1 MPNALKYPFNPDEA
15 IEKLY
20 QKGFMDGTNV
30 GFLQTLIDNTIEI
43 EENAFF
49 WQEHF
54 RVEGNEY
61 DIDLGDTKKN
71 PAWTV
76 RQKINRTVPMAD
88 AMAPLSETMQLDAEG
103 FTEKTGS
110 IYQYG
115 KGLFE
120 TSMSKLELQ
129 ARLREL
135 GSDQNLV
142 TGFVRGVAD
151 LVKAHNL
158 TVSNMAAMTLSRG
171 GAYGNTIALTNPKG
185 GTATTQGFSGV
196 ITSQSAYIPLAN
208 YKNAIDDVWTDPD
221 ADIPEQ
227 MRIIETEF
235 KEANAIPDGTP
246 FEWDIPWET
255 VIGVLLKNAA
265 FIAEVNRYIRLYAP
279 DKVIIVNTAGGST
292 DVASITWEQLVEY
305 SRSPIS
311 KISPIR
317 IIREQQTVQGITT
330 YHTVKGW
337 KQNVVVLRPLGYAG
351 VLVHAKVADVELMR
365 SGEVNS
371 NIQFSLAKVQGFL
384 NVINQIVPN
393 GKLKSYHTDVIGRYA
408 TVLDESPYHV
418 IVDISSTGNS
428 PVDPPRP

>member
-1 MPNALKYPFNPDEA
+1 MANALKFQLTPEET

-43 EENAFF
+43 KDSTFF

-61 DIDLGDTKKN
+61 DIDMSDLKKN

-76 RQKINRTVPMAD
+76 RQKVNRTVPMAD

-103 FTEKTGS
+103 MEEKTGS

-120 TSMSKLELQ
+120 TSMSKLELE

-135 GSDQNLV
+135 GPDQNLV

-151 LVKAHNL
+151 LVKTHNL
-158 TVSNMAAMTLSRG
+158 TASNMAAQTLSRG
-171 GAYGNTIALTNPKG
+171 GQYGNTIALTNVAG

-196 ITSQSAYIPLAN
+196 ITSQGSYIPASN
-208 YKNAIDDVWTDPD
+208 FKTAGQYVWNNASC
-221 ADIPEQ
+221 DIPEQ
-227 MRIIETEF
+227 MRKIEQDF
-235 KEANAIPDGTP
+235 KEANYIPDGTP
-246 FEWDIPWET
+246 FEWDLPWDM
-255 VIGVLLKNAA
+255 VVNVLLKNAA
-265 FIAEVNRYIRLYAP
+265 FIKEVNRYIALYAP
-279 DKVIIVNTAGGST
+279 DKVIVVTSGNST
-292 DVASITWEQLVEY
+292 TNVDTITWEQLVQY

-317 IIREQQTVQGITT
+317 IVREQQTVQGITT
-330 YHTVKGW
+330 YTTVKGW
-337 KQNVVVLRPLGYAG
+337 KAGVAVLRPLGFAG
-351 VLVHAKVADVELMR
+351 VLVHAKVPEAELMR
-365 SGEVNS
+365 SGEVN
-371 NIQFSLAKVQGFL
+371 NGIQFSLAKIQNFL
-384 NVINQIVPN
+384 YVINKVTPN
-393 GKLKSYHTDVIGRYA
+393 GMLKSYHTDVLGRYA
-408 TVLDESPYHV
+408 TVLDESQYHV
-418 IVDISSTGNS
+418 VVDTTTA
-428 PVDPPRP
+428 DT

>member
-1 MPNALKYPFNPDEA
+1 MANALKFQWTPEEA

-20 QKGFMDGTNV
+20 KHGLLDGTNQ

-43 EENAFF
+43 DENAFF

-61 DIDLGDTKKN
+61 DIDIADLKKN

-103 FTEKTGS
+103 FSEKNGS

-135 GSDQNLV
+135 GPDQNLV
-142 TGFVRGVAD
+142 EGYVRGVAD
-151 LVKAHNL
+151 LVKTHNL
-158 TVSNMAAMTLSRG
+158 RVSNMAAMTLSRG
-171 GAYGNTIALTNPKG
+171 GEYGNMISLPKVGG
-185 GTATTQGFSGV
+185 GTGTTQGFSGV
-196 ITSQSAYIPLAN
+196 QVYQSPYIPAAN
-208 YKNAIDDVWTDPD
+208 YKHAINNVWSSAS
-221 ADIPEQ
+221 ADIPEE
-227 MRIIETEF
+227 MRQIEFDF
-235 KEANAIPDGTP
+235 KEANNIPENTP
-246 FEWDIPWET
+246 FEWDIPWDT
-255 VIGVLLKNAA
+255 VVNILLKNAA
-265 FIAEVNRYIRLYAP
+265 FIKEVNRYIALYAP
-279 DKVIIVNTAGGST
+279 DKVIIVNSGSST
-292 DVASITWEQLVEY
+292 TTVDTITYEQLVAY
-305 SRSPIS
+305 SRSAIS

-317 IIREQQTVQGITT
+317 IVREQQTVQGITT

-337 KQNVVVLRPLGYAG
+337 NPNVVVLRPLGYAG

-365 SGEVNS
+365 SGEVNK
-371 NIQFSLAKVQGFL
+371 NIEFSLAKVQGFL
-384 NVINQIVPN
+384 NVINKTVPN
-393 GKLKSYHTDVIGRYA
+393 GMLKAYHTDVIGRYA
-408 TVLDESPYHV
+408 TVLDESQYHV
-418 IVDISSTGNS
+418 IVDIT
-428 PVDPPRP
+428 RTT

>member
-1 MPNALKYPFNPDEA
+1 MANALKFQWSPDEA

-20 QKGFMDGTNV
+20 KHGLFDNSNR

-43 EENAFF
+43 DENAFF

-61 DIDLGDTKKN
+61 DIDIADLKKN

-135 GSDQNLV
+135 GPDQSLV
-142 TGFVRGVAD
+142 EGYVRGVAD
-151 LVKAHNL
+151 LVKTHNL
-158 TVSNMAAMTLSRG
+158 RVSNMAAMTLSRG
-171 GAYGNTIALTNPKG
+171 GEYGNMIALSKVGG
-185 GTATTQGFSGV
+185 GTGTTQGFSGV
-196 ITSQSAYIPLAN
+196 QVYQSPYIPASN
-208 YKNAIDDVWTDPD
+208 YKHAIGKVWSAAD

-227 MRIIETEF
+227 MRKIEFDF
-235 KEANAIPDGTP
+235 KEANNIPESTP
-246 FEWDIPWET
+246 FEWDIPWDT
-255 VIGVLLKNAA
+255 VVNILLKNAA
-265 FIAEVNRYIRLYAP
+265 FIKEVNRYIALYAP
-279 DKVIIVNTAGGST
+279 DKVIIVNSGSST
-292 DVASITWEQLVEY
+292 TTVDTITYEQLVAY
-305 SRSPIS
+305 SRSAIS

-317 IIREQQTVQGITT
+317 IVREQQTVQGITT

-337 KQNVVVLRPLGYAG
+337 NPNVVVLRPLGYAG
-351 VLVHAKVADVELMR
+351 VLVHAKVADVELMN
-365 SGEVNS
+365 SGEVNK
-371 NIQFSLAKVQGFL
+371 NIEFSLAKVQGFL
-384 NVINQIVPN
+384 NVINKTVPN
-393 GKLKSYHTDVIGRYA
+393 GMLKAYHTDVIGRYA
-408 TVLDESPYHV
+408 TVLDESQYHV
-418 IVDISSTGNS
+418 VVDITKTA
-428 PVDPPRP
+428 

>member
-1 MPNALKYPFNPDEA
+1 MANALKFHFTPDEA

-30 GFLQTLIDNTIEI
+30 GFLQSLIDNTIEI

-61 DIDLGDTKKN
+61 DIDKADLKKN

-76 RQKINRTVPMAD
+76 KQMTKRTLPMAD
-88 AMAPLSETMQLDAEG
+88 ALAPLSETMQLEAEG
-103 FTEKTGS
+103 MEEKTGS

-129 ARLREL
+129 ARLKEL
-135 GSDQNLV
+135 GPDQNLV
-142 TGFVRGVAD
+142 EGFVRGIAD
-151 LVKAHNL
+151 LVKTHNL
-158 TVSNMAAMTLSRG
+158 RVSNMAAMTLSRG
-171 GAYGNTIALTNPKG
+171 GQYGNTIAITNVAG

-196 ITSQSAYIPLAN
+196 VANQSAYIPLAN
-208 YKNAIDDVWTDPD
+208 YKKAGAKVWTAADC
-221 ADIPEQ
+221 DIPEQ
-227 MRIIETEF
+227 MRKLEADF
-235 KEANAIPDGTP
+235 KEANYIPDGTP
-246 FEWDIPWET
+246 FEWDIPWDML
-255 VIGVLLKNAA
+255 VNVLLKNAA
-265 FIAEVNRYIRLYAP
+265 FIKEVNRYIALYAP
-279 DKVIIVNTAGGST
+279 DKVIVVSNGSST
-292 DVASITWEQLVEY
+292 TNVDTITYEQLVAY

-317 IIREQQTVQGITT
+317 IVREQQTVQNITT
-330 YHTVKGW
+330 YTTVKGW
-337 KQNVVVLRPLGYAG
+337 KAGVAVLRPLGYAG
-351 VLVHAKVADVELMR
+351 VLVHAKVADAELMK

-384 NVINQIVPN
+384 NVINKVTPN
-393 GKLKSYHTDVIGRYA
+393 GMLKSYHTDVIGRYA
-408 TVLDESPYHV
+408 TVLNETQYHV
-418 IVDISSTGNS
+418 VVDTTTANS
-428 PVDPPRP
+428 

>member
-1 MPNALKYPFNPDEA
+1 MVNALKYQWSPDEA

-30 GFLQTLIDNTIEI
+30 GFLQSLIDNTIEI

-61 DIDLGDTKKN
+61 TVDVADLKKN

-103 FTEKTGS
+103 ISEKTGS

-135 GSDQNLV
+135 GSDANLIV
-142 TGFVRGVAD
+142 GFVRGVAD
-151 LVKAHNL
+151 LVKSHNL
-158 TVSNMAAMTLSRG
+158 TASNMAAQTLSRG
-171 GAYGNTIALTNPKG
+171 GQYGNTINLGTVSEPK
-185 GTATTQGFSGV
+185 TTQGFSGV
-196 ITSQSAYIPLAN
+196 VTSQSAYIPVAN
-208 YKNAIDDVWTDPD
+208 FKTAGAKVWTDAT

-227 MRIIETEF
+227 MSKLEADF
-235 KEANAIPDGTP
+235 KERNYIPDGTP
-246 FEWDIPWET
+246 FEWDIPWDT
-255 VIGVLLKNAA
+255 VVNVLLKNAA
-265 FIAEVNRYIRLYAP
+265 FVKEVNRYIALYAP
-279 DKVIIVNTAGGST
+279 DKVIIVNNGQSQTT
-292 DVASITWEQLVEY
+292 VDSITWEQLIEY

-317 IIREQQTVQGITT
+317 IVREQQTVQGITT
-330 YHTVKGW
+330 YTTVKGW
-337 KQNVVVLRPLGYAG
+337 KANTVVLRPLGYAG

-365 SGEVNS
+365 SGEVN
-371 NIQFSLAKVQGFL
+371 NGIQFSLAKVQGFL
-384 NVINQIVPN
+384 NVINKIVPN
-393 GKLKSYHTDVIGRYA
+393 GMLKSYHTDVIGRYA
-408 TVLDESPYHV
+408 TVLDEAPYHV
-418 IVDISSTGNS
+418 CVDIATADS
-428 PVDPPRP
+428 

>member
-1 MPNALKYPFNPDEA
+1 MANALKFQWSPDEA

-20 QKGFMDGTNV
+20 KHGLFDNSNR

-43 EENAFF
+43 DENAFF

-61 DIDLGDTKKN
+61 DIDIADLKKN

-110 IYQYG
+110 IFQYG

-135 GSDQNLV
+135 GPDQSLV
-142 TGFVRGVAD
+142 EGYVRGVAD
-151 LVKAHNL
+151 LVKTHNL
-158 TVSNMAAMTLSRG
+158 RVSNMAAMTLSRG
-171 GAYGNTIALTNPKG
+171 GEYGNMINLTKVGG
-185 GTATTQGFSGV
+185 GTGTTQGFSGV
-196 ITSQSAYIPLAN
+196 QVYQSPYIPAAN
-208 YKNAIDDVWTDPD
+208 YKHAITKVWSAAD

-227 MRIIETEF
+227 MRQIEFDF
-235 KEANAIPDGTP
+235 KEANNIPENTP
-246 FEWDIPWET
+246 FEWDIPWDT
-255 VIGVLLKNAA
+255 VVNVLLKNAA
-265 FIAEVNRYIRLYAP
+265 FIKEVNRYIALYAP
-279 DKVIIVNTAGGST
+279 DKVIIVNSGSST
-292 DVASITWEQLVEY
+292 TTVDTITYEQLVAY
-305 SRSPIS
+305 SRSAIS

-317 IIREQQTVQGITT
+317 IVREQQTVQGITT

-337 KQNVVVLRPLGYAG
+337 NPNVVVLRPLGYAG
-351 VLVHAKVADVELMR
+351 VLVHAKVADVELMQ
-365 SGEVNS
+365 SGEVNK
-371 NIQFSLAKVQGFL
+371 NIEFSIAKVQGFL
-384 NVINQIVPN
+384 NVINKTVPN
-393 GKLKSYHTDVIGRYA
+393 GMLKAYHTDVIGRYA
-408 TVLDESPYHV
+408 TVLDESQYHV
-418 IVDISSTGNS
+418 IVDIT
-428 PVDPPRP
+428 RTT

>member
-1 MPNALKYPFNPDEA
+1 MANALKFHFTPDEA

-30 GFLQTLIDNTIEI
+30 GFLQSLIDNTIEI

-61 DIDLGDTKKN
+61 DIDKADLKKN

-76 RQKINRTVPMAD
+76 KQMTKRTLPMAD
-88 AMAPLSETMQLDAEG
+88 AMAPLSETMQLEAEG
-103 FTEKTGS
+103 MEEKTGS

-129 ARLREL
+129 ARLKEL
-135 GSDQNLV
+135 GPDQNLV
-142 TGFVRGVAD
+142 EGFVRGIAD
-151 LVKAHNL
+151 LVKTHNL
-158 TVSNMAAMTLSRG
+158 RVSNMAAMTLSRG
-171 GAYGNTIALTNPKG
+171 GQYGNTIAITNVAG

-196 ITSQSAYIPLAN
+196 VANQSAYIPLAN
-208 YKNAIDDVWTDPD
+208 YKKAGAKVWTAADC
-221 ADIPEQ
+221 DIPEQ
-227 MRIIETEF
+227 MRKLEADF
-235 KEANAIPDGTP
+235 KEANYIPDGTP
-246 FEWDIPWET
+246 FEWDIPWDML
-255 VIGVLLKNAA
+255 VNVLLKNAA
-265 FIAEVNRYIRLYAP
+265 FIKEVNRYIALYAP
-279 DKVIIVNTAGGST
+279 DKVIVVSNGSST
-292 DVASITWEQLVEY
+292 TNVDTITYEQLVAY

-317 IIREQQTVQGITT
+317 IVREQQTVQNITT
-330 YHTVKGW
+330 YTTVKGW
-337 KQNVVVLRPLGYAG
+337 KAGVAVLRPLGYAG
-351 VLVHAKVADVELMR
+351 VLVHAKVADAELMK

-384 NVINQIVPN
+384 NVINKVTPN
-393 GKLKSYHTDVIGRYA
+393 GMLKSYHTDVIGRYA
-408 TVLDESPYHV
+408 TVLNETQYHV
-418 IVDISSTGNS
+418 VVDTTTANS
-428 PVDPPRP
+428 